1 MSVWG
6 EHVRVE
12 RNELLPCLF
21 GRRCLPLEGN
31 PDGRLLFMGRA
42 RRQDRGRAVTAH
54 LNMSIIKGIAVAPGI
69 ALGPIH
75 IVRAHPGGVP
85 VWTIP
90 SNEVDGEIARLHE
103 ALSSTE
109 KQLERQRQRVLEEAS
124 ERDAGIFA
132 VHAMIL
138 QDPAALEAVTAT
150 IREDC
155 INVEGAVQALIER
168 LKKRMAGME
177 GESVRQYAADLS
189 EPWRIVL
196 NVLLRREQDA
206 LGATDHGVILAAS
219 ELTPEV
225 VTLLPRTRI
234 LGIVT
239 ETGGRYSHGAV
250 LARSL
255 GMPCVVGLTNLI
267 ARLEKNLQVIVD
279 GKLGTVQLRP
289 DKASIDTFLGQRQ
302 RREARELELK
312 AHAHEPAITPDGHRV
327 RVEVN
332 LESIRD
338 LDGFQVE
345 SCDGVGLF
353 RTEFLYMERSQFPSE
368 EEQFRLYRRV
378 LTALEGRPVT
388 LRTLDIGGDKQLPY
402 FETPHELNPALGWR
416 GLRLTLEWRDLLQV
430 QLRAVMRASA
440 FGPVR
445 LLLPMVSSLDEVRT
459 VHQIF
464 DRIRGQLI
472 DQGYD
477 VLERIEV
484 GVMIEVPSSVWIMDQ
499 LVEEVDFVSV
509 GTNDLTQYM
518 LAVDRDNPRVASLYE
533 PYHPAV
539 LRALQ
544 HVARTARAG
553 RIPCSVC
560 GDMAGDYAMAVAL
573 VGMGYDALSAARTF
587 LPELRFALRQTT
599 LVDAQALAA
608 RIMEAKGPSEV
619 RAALD
624 GIRSQLHRGLGE
636 ESSTA
641 PLADED

>member
-1 MSVWG
+1 
-6 EHVRVE
+6 
-12 RNELLPCLF
+12 
-21 GRRCLPLEGN
+21 
-31 PDGRLLFMGRA
+31 
-42 RRQDRGRAVTAH
+42 
-54 LNMSIIKGIAVAPGI
+54 
-69 ALGPIH
+69 
-75 IVRAHPGGVP
+75 
-85 VWTIP
+85 
-90 SNEVDGEIARLHE
+90 VDGEIARLHE
-103 ALSSTE
+103 ALSLTE
-109 KQLERQRQRVLEEAS
+109 EQLDRQRQRMLEEVG

-138 QDPAALEAVTAT
+138 QDPAALKTVTDT
-150 IREDC
+150 IREQY
-155 INVEGAVQALIER
+155 INVEGAIQALIDR
-168 LKKRMAGME
+168 LKKRMEGMQ

-206 LGATDHGVILAAS
+206 LGATDHGVVLAAS

-255 GMPCVVGLTNLI
+255 GLPCVVGLTNLI

-279 GKLGTVQLRP
+279 GKLGTVHLRP
-289 DKASIDTFLGQRQ
+289 DSEAVDAFLSQRQ

-312 AHAHEPAITPDGHRV
+312 SHAHEPAITPDGHSV
-327 RVEVN
+327 RIEVN
-332 LESIRD
+332 LESILD
-338 LDGFQVE
+338 LEGFQVE
-345 SCDGVGLF
+345 SCDGVGLL

-388 LRTLDIGGDKQLPY
+388 IRTLDIGGDKQLPY
-402 FETPHELNPALGWR
+402 FKTPAEPNPALGWR

-430 QLRAVMRASA
+430 QLRAVIRASA
-440 FGPVR
+440 HGQVR

-464 DRIRGQLI
+464 DRVRGQLV
-472 DQGYD
+472 DQGYEVSD
-477 VLERIEV
+477 RIEV

-539 LRALQ
+539 LRALD
-544 HVARTARAG
+544 HVARTAREG
-553 RIPCSVC
+553 RISCSVC

-573 VGMGYDALSAARTF
+573 VGMGYHALSAARIF

-599 LVDAQALAA
+599 LADAKVLAD
-608 RIMEAKGPSEV
+608 RIIKAEGPAEV

-624 GIRSQLHRGLGE
+624 GVRAKLHAGLGE
-636 ESSTA
+636 ESPSA
-641 PLADED
+641 PLADGD

>member
-1 MSVWG
+1 MTVALS
-6 EHVRVE
+6 
-12 RNELLPCLF
+12 
-21 GRRCLPLEGN
+21 
-31 PDGRLLFMGRA
+31 
-42 RRQDRGRAVTAH
+42 
-54 LNMSIIKGIAVAPGI
+54 NMSIIKGTAVAPGI

-85 VWTIP
+85 IWSIP
-90 SNEVDGEIARLHE
+90 PEEVDSEIARLHE
-103 ALSSTE
+103 ALSLTE
-109 KQLERQRQRVLEEAS
+109 EQLDRQRQRVLEEAG

-132 VHAMIL
+132 VHAMVL
-138 QDPAALEAVTAT
+138 QDPAALKTVTDT
-150 IREDC
+150 IREQC
-155 INVEGAVQALIER
+155 INVEGAVQALIDR
-168 LKKRMAGME
+168 LKKRMAGMQ

-225 VTLLPRTRI
+225 VTLLPRNRI

-255 GMPCVVGLTNLI
+255 GLPCVVGLTNLI
-267 ARLEKNLQVIVD
+267 ARLEKNMRVIVD
-279 GKLGTVQLRP
+279 GKLGTVHLRP
-289 DKASIDTFLGQRQ
+289 DGKAVDAFLGQRQ

-312 AHAHEPAITPDGHRV
+312 SHAHEPAITPDGHAV

-332 LESIRD
+332 LESILD
-338 LDGFQVE
+338 LEGFQVE
-345 SCDGVGLF
+345 SCDGVGLL

-402 FETPHELNPALGWR
+402 FETPVEPNPALGWR

-440 FGPVR
+440 YGPVR

-464 DRIRGQLI
+464 DRIRGQLV
-472 DQGYD
+472 DQGYEVRD
-477 VLERIEV
+477 RIEV

-509 GTNDLTQYM
+509 GTNDLTQYL
-518 LAVDRDNPRVASLYE
+518 LAVDRDNPRVSSLYE

-539 LRALQ
+539 LRALE
-544 HVARTARAG
+544 HVARTAREG
-553 RIPCSVC
+553 GIPCSVC

-573 VGMGYDALSAARTF
+573 VGMGYDALSASRTF

-599 LVDAQALAA
+599 LAAANDLAERIIKAQ
-608 RIMEAKGPSEV
+608 GPAEV

-624 GIRSQLHRGLGE
+624 GVRAQLHAGLGDD
-636 ESSTA
+636 SPSV
-641 PLADED
+641 PLAEGD